1 MLPYICGGSMKIS
14 LKITLQEARGVAR
27 GGRKGRGV
35 ASKGSCAT
43 FCRSWFSDSVIF
55 VRNLD
60 LLSLQLSLL
69 LLLLPLLLLLSLLLS
84 VLHQRFATTNCIINT
99 KMRTCCEVCHL
110 TEKRKV
116 NKNASP
122 ADVERRTPLLNHVG
136 PCGMQHA
143 ACSMQVARGAGLAHR
158 VPV

>member
-1 MLPYICGGSMKIS
+1 MLAYICGGSIKIS
-14 LKITLQEARGVAR
+14 LKITQLEAGGVAR
-27 GGRKGRGV
+27 GGANEGGG
-35 ASKGSCAT
+35 ACAT
-43 FCRSWFSDSVIF
+43 FCRSWFSDSIIF

-60 LLSLQLSLL
+60 LLSLQLTLL
-69 LLLLPLLLLLSLLLS
+69 LLLLLSLLQ
-84 VLHQRFATTNCIINT
+84 QRFATTNCIINT

-122 ADVERRTPLLNHVG
+122 ADVERSLP

-143 ACSMQVARGAGLAHR
+143 ACSMQVAWGGGGAGLAHR

>member
-1 MLPYICGGSMKIS
+1 MLPYICGGSIKIS
-14 LKITLQEARGVAR
+14 LKITLQEAGGVAR
-27 GGRKGRGV
+27 GGAKEGGG
-35 ASKGSCAT
+35 ACAT
-43 FCRSWFSDSVIF
+43 FCRSWFSDSIIF

-60 LLSLQLSLL
+60 LLSLQLTLLLL
-69 LLLLPLLLLLSLLLS
+69 LLLLPLLLLWLLLSLLQ
-84 VLHQRFATTNCIINT
+84 QRFATTNCIINT

-122 ADVERRTPLLNHVG
+122 ADVERSLP

-143 ACSMQVARGAGLAHR
+143 ACSMQVAWGVGGGQD
-158 VPV
+158 

>member
-1 MLPYICGGSMKIS
+1 MLPYICGGSIKIS
-14 LKITLQEARGVAR
+14 LKITLQEAGGVAR
-27 GGRKGRGV
+27 GGAKEGGG
-35 ASKGSCAT
+35 ACAT
-43 FCRSWFSDSVIF
+43 FCRSWFSDSIIF

-60 LLSLQLSLL
+60 LLSLQLTLLL
-69 LLLLPLLLLLSLLLS
+69 LLLLPLLLSLLQ
-84 VLHQRFATTNCIINT
+84 QRFATTNCIINT

-122 ADVERRTPLLNHVG
+122 ADVERSLP

-143 ACSMQVARGAGLAHR
+143 ACSMQVSMGGSGGPGLAHR

>member
-1 MLPYICGGSMKIS
+1 M
-14 LKITLQEARGVAR
+14 AR
-27 GGRKGRGV
+27 GGANEGGG
-35 ASKGSCAT
+35 ACAT
-43 FCRSWFSDSVIF
+43 FCRSWFSDSIIF

-60 LLSLQLSLL
+60 LLSLQLTLL
-69 LLLLPLLLLLSLLLS
+69 LLLLLSLLQ
-84 VLHQRFATTNCIINT
+84 QRFATTNCIINT

-122 ADVERRTPLLNHVG
+122 ADVERSLP

-143 ACSMQVARGAGLAHR
+143 ACSMQVAWGGGGAGLAHR